1 MFKKYW
7 IYYAKGVYSH
17 KSIDDVAIIKARTK
31 KEALNILKRYVKLDN
46 LEYDLYRIKIPM
58 TKYHSKKILW
68 ISDY

>member
-17 KSIDDVAIIKARTK
+17 ESIDDVAIIKARTR
-31 KEALNILKRYVKLDN
+31 KEALNILKKYVKLDN

-58 TKYHSKKILW
+58 TKYHSKEILRV
-68 ISDY
+68 SEY